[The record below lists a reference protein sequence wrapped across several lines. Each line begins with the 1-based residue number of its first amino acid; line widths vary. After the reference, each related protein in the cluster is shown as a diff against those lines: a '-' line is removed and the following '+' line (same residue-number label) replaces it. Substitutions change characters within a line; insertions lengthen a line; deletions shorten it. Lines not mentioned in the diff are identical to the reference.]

1 MGDDDSRRRRQ
12 RFAALLMMD
21 VLGRTSD
28 LALLPAISRTVTAGI
43 EPGLLATVPPIEDD
57 PEAVYEAW
65 RDFLGLPK
73 GERWRKLHGEQV
85 ITGKANYAREGV
97 RLTLEGYLYADPGD
111 AA

>member
-1 MGDDDSRRRRQ
+1 MRRG
-12 RFAALLMMD
+12 A
-21 VLGRTSD
+21 
-28 LALLPAISRTVTAGI
+28 
-43 EPGLLATVPPIEDD
+43 
-57 PEAVYEAW
+57 
-65 RDFLGLPK
+65 DFLGLPK